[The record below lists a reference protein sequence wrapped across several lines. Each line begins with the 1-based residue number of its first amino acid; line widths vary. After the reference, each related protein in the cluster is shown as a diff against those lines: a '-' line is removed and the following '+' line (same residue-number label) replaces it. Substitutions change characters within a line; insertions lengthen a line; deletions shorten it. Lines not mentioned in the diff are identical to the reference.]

1 MSPVSRSQTTSIK
14 RPPKQAAADEGRS
27 RLGDFTRP
35 IPVEKR
41 ISRRPRVALFAGLG
55 VLAVVAV
62 LGAAIFILPIGTWR
76 DQDVDL
82 TQRQAELDELEK
94 VNGQLA
100 AEVDRLQTDDGIR
113 EAAREE
119 IGYVEQGEQRST
131 ILPLP
136 PLSTDLPD
144 GWPYSV
150 VTGIIAA
157 RAAGPAPTAPATVTS
172 EPVPTEPVPTEPVP
186 TEPATT
192 EPAPTEPVPTE
203 PVPTE
208 PVPTEPAP
216 TVPAPTESVA
226 PAAG

>member
-1 MSPVSRSQTTSIK
+1 MATVSRSQTTSIK

-35 IPVEKR
+35 IPVDKR
-41 ISRRPRVALFAGLG
+41 ISRRPKVALFAGLG
-55 VLAVVAV
+55 VLAIVAV

-94 VNGQLA
+94 VNGQLT

-119 IGYVEQGEQRST
+119 IGFVEQGERRST

-136 PLSTDLPD
+136 PLPTDLPD

-150 VTGIIAA
+150 VTGILAA
-157 RAAGPAPTAPATVTS
+157 RQAGPAPTA
-172 EPVPTEPVPTEPVP
+172 TET

-192 EPAPTEPVPTE
+192 EPATTEPATTEPAATEPVAGEPASTE
-203 PVPTE
+203 P
-208 PVPTEPAP
+208 
-216 TVPAPTESVA
+216 VA
-226 PAAG
+226 PAAD

>member
-1 MSPVSRSQTTSIK
+1 MAPVSRSHTTSIK
-14 RPPKQAAADEGRS
+14 RPPQQAAADEGRS

-35 IPVEKR
+35 IPVDKR
-41 ISRRPRVALFAGLG
+41 ISRRPKVALFAGLG

-136 PLSTDLPD
+136 ALSTDLPD
-144 GWPYSV
+144 GWPYNV

-157 RAAGPAPTAPATVTS
+157 RTAGPAPTANATITS
-172 EPVPTEPVPTEPVP
+172 EPAPTAPV
-186 TEPATT
+186 AT
-192 EPAPTEPVPTE
+192 EPAPTVPPPTVPAPTE
-203 PVPTE
+203 SVAPEPAATV

>member
-1 MSPVSRSQTTSIK
+1 MAPVSRSQTTSIK
-14 RPPKQAAADEGRS
+14 RPPTQAAADEGRS

-35 IPVEKR
+35 IPVDKR
-41 ISRRPRVALFAGLG
+41 ISRRPKVALFAGLG
-55 VLAVVAV
+55 VLAIVAV

-82 TQRQAELDELEK
+82 LQRQAELDELEK
-94 VNGQLA
+94 VNGQLS

-119 IGYVEQGEQRST
+119 IGFVEQGERRST

-136 PLSTDLPD
+136 PLPTDLPD

-157 RAAGPAPTAPATVTS
+157 RQAGPGTDRHGAHRTGHDRTGDDQ
-172 EPVPTEPVPTEPVP
+172 
-186 TEPATT
+186 PATT
-192 EPAPTEPVPTE
+192 EPAAV
-203 PVPTE
+203 
-208 PVPTEPAP
+208 EPASTGP
-216 TVPAPTESVA
+216 VA
-226 PAAG
+226 PAAD

>member
-35 IPVEKR
+35 IPVDKR
-41 ISRRPRVALFAGLG
+41 ISRRPKVALFAGLG
-55 VLAVVAV
+55 VLAVIAV

-82 TQRQAELDELEK
+82 TQRQAELDELSK
-94 VNGQLA
+94 VNGQLT

-119 IGYVEQGEQRST
+119 IGYVEQGERRST

-136 PLSTDLPD
+136 PLPTDLPD

-157 RAAGPAPTAPATVTS
+157 RQAGPAPAETAS
-172 EPVPTEPVPTEPVP
+172 
-186 TEPATT
+186 TEPART
-192 EPAPTEPVPTE
+192 EPAPTET
-203 PVPTE
+203 
-208 PVPTEPAP
+208 
-216 TVPAPTESVA
+216 VA
-226 PAAG
+226 PAAD